1 MKINIDISNYEE
13 YLLSAIDGELSGE
26 EMAELELFLQQHP
39 QIREEMALLESVK
52 LTPDAEVQFDDKN
65 ELYRESVRLLE
76 YVDNE
81 LHEAEKQAFEELI
94 RRDIHLSKELNLLQ
108 QARLQPDL
116 NLHFGN
122 KTSLYR
128 HNRNTILPIW
138 WWGAAAAIVAGVAVW
153 VLPVLPGKEGG
164 KVAMNKVATDSGRN
178 NGSVANNQQPGSIN
192 KGQIQPEDQAQTVG
206 NEQTFTAGE
215 QTLPDD
221 NKQTGTQQ
229 LSNNQTIVSGQQPAS
244 PGKQLLADNS
254 TKSAVHGK
262 PAVSVND
269 TGNKPTVTDNSN
281 PGLSKLAQPVATSS
295 EVVQQLQDKQKEQIA
310 AIVANPVEKAPVL
323 ANATAISTNSNKVS
337 EIVTAPAP
345 VQGELVVSVTMNGD
359 SKLLNGVANVAR
371 FFSRKKK

>member
-13 YLLSAIDGELSGE
+13 YLLSAVDGELSGE
-26 EMAELELFLQQHP
+26 EMAELELFLQLHP

-52 LTPDAEVQFDDKN
+52 LIPDAEVQFDDKN

-81 LHEAEKQAFEELI
+81 LYGAEKQVFEELI
-94 RRDIHLSKELNLLQ
+94 RGDAHLSKELNLLQ

-128 HNRNTILPIW
+128 HNRNTIFPIW

-153 VLPVLPGKEGG
+153 VLPVLPGKERV
-164 KVAMNKVATDSGRN
+164 KVAVNKVVTDSGVSN
-178 NGSVANNQQPGSIN
+178 ESVADNQQPGSIN
-192 KGQIQPEDQAQTVG
+192 KEQIQTEKQPQTGSNEVG
-206 NEQTFTAGE
+206 NQS
-215 QTLPDD
+215 LPGK
-221 NKQTGTQQ
+221 NKQTDTQQ
-229 LSNNQTIVSGQQPAS
+229 PSNNQVIVNRQQHTKPSSTGA
-244 PGKQLLADNS
+244 QLLADNN
-254 TKSAVHGK
+254 TKPAGHGK

-269 TGNKPTVTDNSN
+269 AGNKPTVTDNSN
-281 PGLSKLAQPVATSS
+281 QGLTKLAQPVATSS
-295 EVVQQLQDKQKEQIA
+295 EVVQQLQDKKNEQTA

-323 ANATAISTNSNKVS
+323 ANATAINTNSNKVS
-337 EIVTAPAP
+337 EIVTTPAS

-371 FFSRKKK
+371 FFSKKKK